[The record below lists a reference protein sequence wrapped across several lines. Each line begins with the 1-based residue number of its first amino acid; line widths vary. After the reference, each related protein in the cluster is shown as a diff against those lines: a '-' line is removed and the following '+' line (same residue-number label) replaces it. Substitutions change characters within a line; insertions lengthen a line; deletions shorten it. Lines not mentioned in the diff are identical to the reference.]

1 MCESACLRNIQYTR
15 AYTSGCRR
23 RRASASSAHPRHIL
37 YTHTGLFIHENHP
50 LMHELGN
57 NPLQLLRCPQFA
69 HPGWRMCETLL
80 AEDQRLGAGDQW
92 LARGRRGALPAQGF
106 RVSQVAFSS
115 AISFYSGAMRQPLA
129 WFRGCPLASHLSFRT
144 PPFRYEGGREK
155 GTSVLATLRP
165 WGLPPARLFV
175 YDSGTAPKH
184 KEKAL

>member
-1 MCESACLRNIQYTR
+1 MCIRGKVRDSRVNRPGCGRGCLCESSRFNARASRFVDTDDSHMCESACLRNIQYTR

-80 AEDQRLGAGDQW
+80 AEDQRLGAGDQG
-92 LARGRRGALPAQGF
+92 LARGRRGALPAPGLQGVPSSF
-106 RVSQVAFSS
+106 QLSHQLLFGCHASAPSVVPGVSPGFSS
-115 AISFYSGAMRQPLA
+115 F
-129 WFRGCPLASHLSFRT
+129 F
-144 PPFRYEGGREK
+144 
-155 GTSVLATLRP
+155 
-165 WGLPPARLFV
+165 
-175 YDSGTAPKH
+175 
-184 KEKAL
+184 